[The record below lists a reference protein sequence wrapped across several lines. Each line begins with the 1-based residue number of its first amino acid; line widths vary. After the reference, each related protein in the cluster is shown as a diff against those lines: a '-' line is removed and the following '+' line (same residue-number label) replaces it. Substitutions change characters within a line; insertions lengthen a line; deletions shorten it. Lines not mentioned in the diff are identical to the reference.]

1 MYLMYK
7 IELKTQKPVKSD
19 LICVKSIKSD
29 RVYELIGST
38 KMLCKMSGFF
48 GFV

>member
-7 IELKTQKPVKSD
+7 IELKTRKLVKSD

-29 RVYELIGST
+29 RVYEPIGST
-38 KMLCKMSGFF
+38 KMLCKMGGFF